1 MRNITGGLS
10 IQTEGERIGISNGE
24 TPVVAEALFHAV
36 NEGGNTCTV
45 MATSYWEG
53 STAEPFQN
61 NDTSLWVTFNKVNSD
76 SQNRSW
82 SGSFCNAYN
91 DIPAGV
97 RDSGTRVG
105 AIGWAVSVNHPLG
118 YKHDGTLFK
127 QIGMQGTSG
136 FQGPNS
142 GTSAIIEEA
151 VGVHGAV
158 YNDSIGSTVKK
169 AKAGEFI
176 TANFTGTVK
185 ENIGVYSNATGGQ
198 TNYSFYGE
206 AGEMFNA
213 AKASFAT
220 LDGQATN
227 TAVSVRHA
235 GNGVEFGH
243 PDPAG
248 YGSAIGA
255 TTSRGFPFV
264 AFNAEADPAGDTY
277 RTRGKKGAVIH
288 SDLLGSIVFTRLVDP
303 HAAGQSPVES
313 MRICPDGRLSITR
326 APPSSSSAYGRS
338 GTITWDENYVYVCV
352 GENSWKRTLL
362 SSW

>member
-1 MRNITGGLS
+1 MRNVTGGLS
-10 IQTEGERIGISNGE
+10 IQTQGERVGISNGSD
-24 TPVVAEALFHAV
+24 PIVAEALHHTI
-36 NEGGNTCTV
+36 NEGDNTCTV
-45 MATSYWEG
+45 MATSFWEG
-53 STAEPFQN
+53 STDYPYQN

-91 DIPAGV
+91 NIPAGV

-127 QIGMQGTSG
+127 QIGIQGTSG

-142 GTSAIIEEA
+142 GVSAVIEEA

-158 YNDSIGSTVKK
+158 YNDSVGSTVQK
-169 AKAGEFI
+169 AKAGEFV
-176 TANFTGTVK
+176 TANFTGIVK
-185 ENIGVYSNATGGQ
+185 ENIGVYSKATGGQ
-198 TNYSFYGE
+198 DNYSFYGE

-220 LDGQATN
+220 LGGQATN
-227 TAVSVRHA
+227 TAVSVRHG

-264 AFNAEADPAGDTY
+264 AFNAEADSTGDTY
-277 RTRGKKGAVIH
+277 KTRGKKGSLIH
-288 SDLLGSIVFTRLVDP
+288 SDLLGSIVFSRLPD
-303 HAAGQSPVES
+303 ASASGQLPVES
-313 MRICPDGRLSITR
+313 MRIWPDGRLSVLKS
-326 APPSSSSAYGRS
+326 PPTSSSAPGKT
-338 GTITWDENYVYVCV
+338 GTVTWDESYVYVCIA
-352 GENSWKRTLL
+352 ENSWKRTAL